1 MLPFLKLVDGR
12 IPNFAGIKYTY
23 EAMYEYNQCRLYANE
38 KFDVLHGQDE
48 TILPC
53 LATGGAKGGICGTSN
68 YVGLTYV
75 QLSKEW
81 EAGNL
86 EKAREL

>member
-38 KFDVLHGQDE
+38 KFDILHG
-48 TILPC
+48 
-53 LATGGAKGGICGTSN
+53 
-68 YVGLTYV
+68 
-75 QLSKEW
+75 
-81 EAGNL
+81 
-86 EKAREL
+86 